1 MLRRRDVKERVL
13 ELRRWLTVV
22 DERSIEA
29 GQSRDVPLR
38 RVAVIAV
45 VSNPFAGRYVEDLG
59 PLIDGSVAIG
69 GFLARQAVE
78 AMGGLPVESYGKAGV
93 VGLGGEQEH
102 ANAMLTTAFAEPL
115 RVAVGG
121 ALAWIPSFTK
131 LAAPGASI
139 DVPLAHKDALYVRS
153 HYDGISVTLP
163 SDAPAADEVALIVA
177 LANRGRL
184 NARVGGLA
192 ADAIAAR
199 DGLR

>member
-1 MLRRRDVKERVL
+1 MAIEI
-13 ELRRWLTVV
+13 RRWLTMV
-22 DERSIEA
+22 DERNVEA
-29 GQSRDVPLR
+29 GRRTEMHLR
-38 RVAVIAV
+38 KVAAVAV
-45 VSNPFAGRYVEDLG
+45 VSNPFAGRYIEDLE
-59 PLIDGSVAIG
+59 PLIRGSVEAG
-69 GFLARQAVE
+69 ALLARLAVE

-115 RVAVGG
+115 REAVGG

-131 LAAPGASI
+131 VAAPGSSI

-153 HYDGISVTLP
+153 HYDGVTVTLP
-163 SDAPAADEVALIVA
+163 TDAPAVDEVALIVV

-184 NARVGGLA
+184 NARVGGLPA
-192 ADAIAAR
+192 NEIAAR